1 MSVRLASVHTTE
13 RRSRS
18 ASVITFSASVR
29 STEGSRMA
37 IELNE
42 WEIDLLT
49 KLTAKRLGQ
58 AKWNSGNDRHDLK
71 RLLDKLEA
79 AQPRTEAA
87 TDGN

>member
-1 MSVRLASVHTTE
+1 
-13 RRSRS
+13 
-18 ASVITFSASVR
+18 
-29 STEGSRMA
+29 MA

>member
-1 MSVRLASVHTTE
+1 MRGCYREVLRESVRLSDVNGGH
-13 RRSRS
+13 
-18 ASVITFSASVR
+18 
-29 STEGSRMA
+29 RMA
-37 IELNE
+37 TIELNA
-42 WEIDLLT
+42 WEIDVLT

-87 TDGN
+87 TDGH